1 MNINAQ
7 FKVRSEIRQ
16 LQLQVLGY
24 LQQHWKWFVAE
35 GLFFIIMGTTAI
47 IIPNVF
53 TLGITVFVGWLL
65 LVCGLLQTFRAISIR
80 TMPGFG
86 LWLFSGILQI
96 IIGYFL
102 VADPLE
108 GILTITLLLS
118 VFFTM
123 DGVAKISLAFIL
135 RPLAHWGWM
144 IFSGLTSLF
153 LAILIWAGWP
163 ETALW
168 VPGLLLG
175 INLIF
180 GGWSLLYISFNHKS

>member
-1 MNINAQ
+1 
-7 FKVRSEIRQ
+7 
-16 LQLQVLGY
+16 
-24 LQQHWKWFVAE
+24 
-35 GLFFIIMGTTAI
+35 
-47 IIPNVF
+47 
-53 TLGITVFVGWLL
+53 
-65 LVCGLLQTFRAISIR
+65 
-80 TMPGFG
+80 
-86 LWLFSGILQI
+86 
-96 IIGYFL
+96 
-102 VADPLE
+102 
-108 GILTITLLLS
+108 
-118 VFFTM
+118 M